1 MPKSLFRIK
10 SVNIEGFKAFTKR
23 QSFDLDGRHVFFF
36 GENGLGKTSVVE
48 AIRWCL
54 FGLGSRPGGTI
65 KNQFHSGQCIVELT
79 LQAPDGI
86 WSFQRRLSQSG
97 GIGPSTIRDPS
108 GTIRN
113 LEDVF
118 PQLSRIGPMEG
129 THVIYAAQQPSSRR
143 PEADITDFSY
153 VVFRYLGIEDV
164 PRLTDL
170 FVELCD
176 QWKEQEDELL
186 SKVDELGATLSSEIA
201 EVEDDLEKITSAPP
215 WGPTMTPN
223 FPQTRDK
230 IDELAKEAATLGA
243 DCSGDTLDHLGP
255 GQKLPRIL
263 AAVNAVLSGDIAG
276 LQKRLAEVSQLLSE
290 AQSLRTKCQNAAQ
303 EIEDTSTE
311 LDGVAAKLGCVLDGT
326 AIDELVE
333 KLEAVDSKFGKAKTN
348 LDVVSASLKYAEV
361 AESGGQE
368 GVCPAC
374 GFEICLDDFKERLVE
389 AESTW
394 DTDTKELLEQRTR
407 LQERISSASELTD
420 KESSLQTKISEIRSD
435 LGEYLAQAS
444 KGLNLP
450 PQSSSEDIDRGIQ
463 ELESSRKALLSALAS
478 QRESENAWQVRID
491 NLRLELRFHRLRS
504 RSQELRNL
512 YDTRYEAL
520 REDVRDWGALRDTVG
535 SLRSEIKTQL
545 DARLQSELPPV
556 AKEMTEVYL
565 RLTGRPTFDTIS
577 ILQGEKNDGKIALDL
592 RVSSKRGAGTWPVDD
607 GILNGQALNAIQL
620 VPYLVFSRYQEGPLL
635 DLLLLDDPTQAF
647 DTRKIELLLM
657 ELADA
662 ASHATLLV
670 STHEEERFLPILK
683 QMFAADEV
691 RVYRAVDL
699 DEDGPHFEDVAITV

>member
-1 MPKSLFRIK
+1 MFCPGPRGDDIIRLRHDDVIT
-10 SVNIEGFKAFTKR
+10 N
-23 QSFDLDGRHVFFF
+23 DGCHYWHHKC
-36 GENGLGKTSVVE
+36 NCS
-48 AIRWCL
+48 I
-54 FGLGSRPGGTI
+54 
-65 KNQFHSGQCIVELT
+65 
-79 LQAPDGI
+79 
-86 WSFQRRLSQSG
+86 SQSG

-108 GTIRN
+108 GTTRN
-113 LEDVF
+113 LEEVF

-153 VVFRYLGIEDV
+153 VVFRYLGVEDV

-170 FVELCD
+170 FVELCG

-186 SKVDELGATLSSEIA
+186 SKVDQFGATLSSEIA
-201 EVEDDLEKITSAPP
+201 EVENDLEKITSDPP
-215 WGPTMTPN
+215 WGATVTPN

-230 IDELAKEAATLGA
+230 IDDLAREAASLGA
-243 DCSGDTLDHLGP
+243 DCSGDTLDQLGP

-263 AAVNAVLSGDIAG
+263 AAVNAVLSGGIAG
-276 LQKRLAEVSQLLSE
+276 LQMKLAEVSPLLSE
-290 AQSLRTKCQNAAQ
+290 AQSLRAKCQNAAQ
-303 EIEDTSTE
+303 EIEDKSTE
-311 LDGVAAKLGCVLDGT
+311 LDGVTAKLACVLDSST
-326 AIDELVE
+326 KDELVE
-333 KLEAVDSKFGKAKTN
+333 KLEAVYSRFGKAKTN
-348 LDVVSASLKYAEV
+348 LDVVSASLKYVEV
-361 AESGGQE
+361 DEDGGLDS
-368 GVCPAC
+368 VCPAC
-374 GFEICLDDFKERLVE
+374 GREIFLGDFREHLQE

-394 DTDTKELLEQRTR
+394 DTDTKELLEQRTQ
-407 LQERISSASELTD
+407 LQEKISAASELAD
-420 KESSLQTKISEIRSD
+420 KENDLRTKISESRSD

-450 PQSSSEDIDRGIQ
+450 PQSSVEDIDKGIQ
-463 ELESSRKALLSALAS
+463 ELESSRKALLSAVES

-491 NLRLELRFHRLRS
+491 NLRLELRFHRLRG
-504 RSQELRNL
+504 RSQELKTL

-520 REDVRDWGALRDTVG
+520 REDVRDWGALRDTVE

-565 RLTGRPTFDTIS
+565 RLTERPTFDTIS
-577 ILQGEKNDGKIALDL
+577 IHQGEKNDGKIALDL
-592 RVSSKRGAGTWPVDD
+592 RVSSKRGSGTWPVDD

-620 VPYLVFSRYQEGPLL
+620 VPYFVFSRYQEGPLL

-647 DTRKIELLLM
+647 DTRKIELLLK

-670 STHEEERFLPILK
+670 STHEEERFLPVLK
-683 QMFAADEV
+683 QLFVADDV
-691 RVYRAVDL
+691 KVYRAVDL